1 VVILPLSTRLITP
14 NLCFSLRQTREAL
27 LLSHAIEVID
37 EDEFLLLYDVNKSKN
52 PGYPYWNYDA
62 FDLDSTT
69 DDECTSEF
77 RFLKND
83 VYLLA
88 KLWIFLMLSSDFN
101 MLIH

>member
-1 VVILPLSTRLITP
+1 MA
-14 NLCFSLRQTREAL
+14 SLRQTREAL

-37 EDEFLLLYDVNKSKN
+37 QDEFLLLYDVNKSKN

-62 FDLDSTT
+62 FALDSTT
-69 DDECTSEF
+69 DDEFTSEF

-101 MLIH
+101 MLIY